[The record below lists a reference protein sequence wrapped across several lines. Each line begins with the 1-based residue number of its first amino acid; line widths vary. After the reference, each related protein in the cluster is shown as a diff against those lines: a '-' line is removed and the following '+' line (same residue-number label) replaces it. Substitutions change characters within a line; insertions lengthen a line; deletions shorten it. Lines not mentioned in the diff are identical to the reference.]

1 MAMADD
7 LRPAEFHEFD
17 RANCLAMLTTQAV
30 GRLVLTRFGPFVAPV
45 NYAVVQEA
53 LVFRVDEGS
62 PAASGAGA
70 TAVFE
75 VDVIDELHHAG
86 WSVVVRGRIDDI
98 TEEALTDPELWERVQ
113 PWAPGPKNRCLRLHI
128 EQVTGRWL
136 RGAEQPPSSDQR
148 AYL

>member
-1 MAMADD
+1 MADD
-7 LRPAEFHEFD
+7 LRPAELHEFD

-30 GRLVLTRFGPFVAPV
+30 GRLVLTRLGPFVAPV
-45 NYAVVQEA
+45 NYAVVQET

-62 PAASGAGA
+62 PAAGGAGA

-75 VDVIDELHHAG
+75 VDVIDEIHHAG
-86 WSVVVRGRIDDI
+86 WSVVVQGTIDDI
-98 TEEALTDPELWERVQ
+98 TELAATDPELWDRVQ

-136 RGAEQPPSSDQR
+136 RGAEQPPSTDQR